1 MEIMT
6 FYINNIPF
14 GTDIKIVDGISKQL
28 NIVEDTQCNTL
39 ILGSV
44 MYRNELIR
52 VMDLSNYLFG
62 APTKYNENSKIMI
75 CIVNK
80 IKVAFILDNISNII
94 NINDEE
100 IIINDGFLKN
110 HCYMIDGYIKLKNNT
125 LLGIINIETII
136 KELGIYSK

>member
-1 MEIMT
+1 MEVIT

-14 GTDIKIVDGISKQL
+14 GTDIKIVDGISKRL
-28 NIVEDTQCNTL
+28 DIVEDTQCDTF

-52 VMDLSNYLFG
+52 VIDLSNYLFG
-62 APTKYNENSKIMI
+62 TPTKYNENSKIMV
-75 CIVNK
+75 CIINK

-100 IIINDGFLKN
+100 IIINDGFIKN
-110 HCYMIDGYIKLKNNT
+110 HCYMIDGYIKLKDNT
-125 LLGIINIETII
+125 LLGILNIETII
-136 KELGIYSK
+136 KELFMYN

>member
-1 MEIMT
+1 MEVIT

-14 GTDIKIVDGISKQL
+14 GTNIKIVDGVSKQL
-28 NIVEDTQCNTL
+28 DIVKDTQYNTF
-39 ILGSV
+39 ILGSI

-52 VMDLSNYLFG
+52 VIDLSNYLFG
-62 APTKYNENSKIMI
+62 TPTKYNENSKIMV
-75 CIVNK
+75 CAVSK

-110 HCYMIDGYIKLKNNT
+110 HCYMIDGYIKLKDNT
-125 LLGIINIETII
+125 LLGILNIETII
-136 KELGIYSK
+136 KELFMYN

>member
-28 NIVEDTQCNTL
+28 NIVEDTQCNTI

-52 VMDLSNYLFG
+52 VIDLSNYLFG
-62 APTKYNENSKIMI
+62 TPTKYNENSKIMV

-80 IKVAFILDNISNII
+80 IKIAFILDNTPDII
-94 NINDEE
+94 NINNKE
-100 IIINDGFLKN
+100 IINDGFIKN
-110 HCYMIDGYIKLKNNT
+110 HCYMIYGYVKLKDNG

-136 KELGIYSK
+136 KELGIYSN

>member
-1 MEIMT
+1 MEVIT

-14 GTDIKIVDGISKQL
+14 GTDIKIVDGISKRL
-28 NIVEDTQCNTL
+28 DIVEDTQCDTF

-52 VMDLSNYLFG
+52 VIDLSNYLFG
-62 APTKYNENSKIMI
+62 TPTKYNENSKIMV
-75 CIVNK
+75 CIINK
-80 IKVAFILDNISNII
+80 IRVAFILDNISNII

-110 HCYMIDGYIKLKNNT
+110 HCCMIDGYIKLKDNT
-125 LLGIINIETII
+125 LLGILNIETII
-136 KELGIYSK
+136 KELLMYN